1 MSFDF
6 FNTSNLAFGNKLT
19 TAFKQ
24 LFNNLQ
30 QAEDNI
36 TSVLERQSIYND
48 FVFKNYIVGT
58 PSTPTSPCRSNEI
71 LNIIKH
77 SDISSPIKLECIGD
91 NEETVDILT
100 INLNIYDN
108 STNIVTNVIG
118 STNIT
123 SDGWNINDTLSNRK
137 SDIYRGIFVERYVY
151 FTLAD
156 SNMNM
161 IVTPEFSSRKKKAE
175 ELKNGQEFLCKIRIN
190 PMGQYSL
197 CSINKRFK
205 FAIGDFGHY
214 KTLSCTSLTTQ
225 NSQAYFEI
233 LETKSY
239 PKRGTYPTKVR
250 AKNKF
255 IVNLEAEFRGVIKVN
270 GTVRYDFGDLDIL
283 DTSNLF
289 IPVNKDDII
298 EFNSMDN
305 RETVTYPRDVKII
318 EYLE

>member
-36 TSVLERQSIYND
+36 TNVLERQSIYND
-48 FVFKNYIVGT
+48 FVFKNYIVGN

-71 LNIIKH
+71 LNIVKH
-77 SDISSPIKLECIGD
+77 ADISSPVKLECIGD
-91 NEETVDILT
+91 NENTSDILT
-100 INLNIYDN
+100 INLNIYDT
-108 STNIVTNVIG
+108 STNIVTNILG

-123 SDGWNINDTLSNRK
+123 ANDWDINDTLSNRK
-137 SDIYRGIFVERYVY
+137 STEYRGIFIEKYVY

-161 IVTPEFSSRKKKAE
+161 IVTPEFTNKKKE
-175 ELKNGQEFLCKIRIN
+175 TEDLKEGQEFLCKIRIN

-197 CSINKRFK
+197 CSVNKRFK
-205 FAIGDFGHY
+205 FSIGDFGHY
-214 KTLSCTSLTTQ
+214 KTLSMTSLTSI
-225 NSQAYFEI
+225 NSQSYFEE
-233 LETKSY
+233 LETKKY
-239 PKRGTYPTKVR
+239 PSMGTLPTKMR

-255 IVNLEAEFRGVIKVN
+255 IINLTAAFLGVIKIN
-270 GTVRYDFGDLDIL
+270 GVVRYDFGDLDWSS
-283 DTSNLF
+283 TNLF
-289 IPVNKDDII
+289 IPINKDDII
-298 EFNSMDN
+298 EFNSRDDIP
-305 RETVTYPRDVKII
+305 TVVYRRDVKVV

>member
-36 TSVLERQSIYND
+36 TNVLERQSIYND
-48 FVFKNYIVGT
+48 FVFKNYIVGN

-71 LNIIKH
+71 LNIVKH
-77 SDISSPIKLECIGD
+77 ADISSPVKLECIGD
-91 NEETVDILT
+91 NENASDILT
-100 INLNIYDN
+100 INLNIYN
-108 STNIVTNVIG
+108 TSSNIVTNILG

-123 SDGWNINDTLSNRK
+123 ADDWNINDTLNNRK
-137 SDIYRGIFVERYVY
+137 STKYRGIFIEKYVY

-161 IVTPEFSSRKKKAE
+161 IVTPEFTNEKKKAE
-175 ELKNGQEFLCKIRIN
+175 DLKEGQEFLCKIRIN
-190 PMGQYSL
+190 SMGQYSL
-197 CSINKRFK
+197 CSVNKK
-205 FAIGDFGHY
+205 FNFSIGDFGHY
-214 KTLSCTSLTTQ
+214 KTLSMTSLTST
-225 NSQAYFEI
+225 NSQSYFEV
-233 LETKSY
+233 LETRKFPS
-239 PKRGTYPTKVR
+239 GDTYPTKVK

-255 IVNLEAEFRGVIKVN
+255 IINLQSYFIGVIKIN
-270 GTVRYDFGDLDIL
+270 GIIRYNFGWLAN
-283 DTSNLF
+283 SSANLF
-289 IPVNKDDII
+289 IPINKNDII
-298 EFNSMDN
+298 EFNIEDTSVAVKYPDN
-305 RETVTYPRDVKII
+305 VKVI

>member
-36 TSVLERQSIYND
+36 TNVLERQSIYND
-48 FVFKNYIVGT
+48 FVFKNYIVGN

-71 LNIIKH
+71 LNIVKYA
-77 SDISSPIKLECIGD
+77 DISNPVKLECIGD
-91 NEETVDILT
+91 KEDTSDILT
-100 INLNIYDN
+100 INLNIYDS
-108 STNIVTNVIG
+108 STNIVTNILG

-123 SDGWNINDTLSNRK
+123 VNDWNINDTLNNRK
-137 SDIYRGIFVERYVY
+137 SEKYRGVFIEKYVY

-161 IVTPEFSSRKKKAE
+161 IVTPEFADGKKKDEDLE
-175 ELKNGQEFLCKIRIN
+175 ENQEFLCKIRIN

-197 CSINKRFK
+197 CSVNKRFK
-205 FAIGDFGHY
+205 FSIGDFGHY
-214 KTLSCTSLTTQ
+214 KSLSMTSLTTN
-225 NSQAYFEI
+225 NSQAYFEV
-233 LETKSY
+233 LETKKYFSDQVWA
-239 PKRGTYPTKVR
+239 TKLK

-255 IVNLEAEFRGVIKVN
+255 IINLITHLCGVIKIN
-270 GTVRYDFGDLDIL
+270 GVIRYDFGYIDSS
-283 DTSNLF
+283 TNLF
-289 IPVNKDDII
+289 IPVNKNDII
-298 EFNSMDN
+298 EFNSSDGTISVEYPDN
-305 RETVTYPRDVKII
+305 VKII

>member
-1 MSFDF
+1 MSFDL

-71 LNIIKH
+71 LNIVKH
-77 SDISSPIKLECIGD
+77 SDISSPVKLECIGD
-91 NEETVDILT
+91 NEETSDILT
-100 INLNIYDN
+100 INLNVYDN
-108 STNIVTNVIG
+108 STNIVTNIIG

-123 SDGWNINDTLSNRK
+123 ADDWSINDTLSNRK
-137 SDIYRGIFVERYVY
+137 STLYRGIFIEKYVY

-161 IVTPEFSSRKKKAE
+161 IVTPEFTDKKKKTD
-175 ELKNGQEFLCKIRIN
+175 ELKEGQELLCKIRIN

-197 CSINKRFK
+197 CSVNKKLNFSV
-205 FAIGDFGHY
+205 GDFGHY
-214 KTLSCTSLTTQ
+214 KSLSMKALPVQS
-225 NSQAYFEI
+225 SSSYFEV
-233 LETKSY
+233 LETKKY
-239 PKRGTYPTKVR
+239 PSGYTYPTKMK

-255 IVNLEAEFRGVIKVN
+255 IINFTAACLGVIKIN
-270 GTVRYDFGDLDIL
+270 GVVRYDFGYLDSL
-283 DTSNLF
+283 STNLF

-298 EFNSMDN
+298 ELNSRDDKP
-305 RETVTYPRDVKII
+305 TVIYRKDARLV